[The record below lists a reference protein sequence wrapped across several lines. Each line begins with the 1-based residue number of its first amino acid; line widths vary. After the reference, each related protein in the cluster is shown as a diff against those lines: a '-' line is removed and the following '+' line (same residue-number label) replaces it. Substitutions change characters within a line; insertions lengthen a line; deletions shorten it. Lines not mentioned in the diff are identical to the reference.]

1 MHELTCAADQN
12 AIRGSASSF
21 AKDPE
26 NGRNLLCSSVRRR
39 LHFRATP
46 YPLCRSPRW
55 RANCRID
62 RGTSDADCHDRCGEV
77 GAAKIQDP
85 TTARDRLSVGMI
97 ALTLMLFFEFT
108 LVLKLRGLTLAQY
121 FRERDP
127 VSGVLYY
134 LMLGMFALLSLLIG
148 RERSSEEVRER
159 RV

>member
-1 MHELTCAADQN
+1 MQSVAQRRH
-12 AIRGSASSF
+12 
-21 AKDPE
+21 
-26 NGRNLLCSSVRRR
+26 LLKILKAGGTYFV
-39 LHFRATP
+39 LLFGAGFILG
-46 YPLCRSPRW
+46 PLRILFVTPRW

-159 RV
+159 RVG